1 MATNSAVHA
10 LLWTSK
16 IWEDKYHPV
25 FTGYVMSEHSLHVFK
40 WKFHSG
46 NHQRKREK
54 WKRNEIEHLLYST
67 EQITVF
73 DLWKAPLK
81 TA

>member
-25 FTGYVMSEHSLHVFK
+25 FTGYVTSEHSLHVFK

-46 NHQRKREK
+46 NHQRKQGKNGREM
-54 WKRNEIEHLLYST
+54 RLNICFTAQNRSQSLICGRHL
-67 EQITVF
+67 
-73 DLWKAPLK
+73 
-81 TA
+81 